1 LIYLYVGLGM
11 AMLLPI
17 MVGLQ
22 TAVSVTELEQ
32 GEFSFQREGGKILR
46 DWEDRLCLKADP
58 NAACNNAPRPKGYA
72 VRSFTIGNENKS
84 CFVPDNPDSIE
95 KKCLQEYEAN

>member
-22 TAVSVTELEQ
+22 TLVSVSELEVGEDAMQSTTGKIMTDWNLRLEQKTDAALSRPGYQPDQGYSIRSFSNGQHFCLVRTNVQ
-32 GEFSFQREGGKILR
+32 GE
-46 DWEDRLCLKADP
+46 
-58 NAACNNAPRPKGYA
+58 
-72 VRSFTIGNENKS
+72 
-84 CFVPDNPDSIE
+84 
-95 KKCLQEYEAN
+95 KCPGEY